1 MINYTQ
7 NEYDFKITDKHA
19 QRLGLHQLEHV
30 VGSPLNAEFRFQR
43 EYLDNNFNMC
53 NLKSTCYLC
62 FSFRSQMNDYP
73 IAFYGD
79 WNHPFGEKDNGKLI
93 ICLEYVDGSYR

>member
-1 MINYTQ
+1 
-7 NEYDFKITDKHA
+7 
-19 QRLGLHQLEHV
+19 
-30 VGSPLNAEFRFQR
+30 
-43 EYLDNNFNMC
+43 
-53 NLKSTCYLC
+53 
-62 FSFRSQMNDYP
+62 MNDYP